1 MGTLRPASTT
11 TCRVNSTSVTR
22 NFGEPSTKSQNREKR
37 LAMKGNSKDRKRST
51 NVAIGT
57 RSAEETVTGDTTAA
71 RARPTAAKDT
81 ASAGTGTAAVVQ
93 TTITVVIRKEAEI
106 IVMEEEKKNPAIGIE
121 NVLSTGVRKTT
132 APVAVSEGNPQTKKT
147 RARRKT
153 NEEKKSTKR

>member
-1 MGTLRPASTT
+1 MGTT

-51 NVAIGT
+51 NVVSVTTMNAIGT
-57 RSAEETVTGDTTAA
+57 RSAEETVTGDTAAA

-132 APVAVSEGNPQTKKT
+132 APVAVSE
-147 RARRKT
+147 
-153 NEEKKSTKR
+153 